1 MTTQLNINE
10 VIENAKRV
18 ITPLSPISIFAARN
32 PWEGLEADTFE
43 DVAEW
48 LHDLKNVDIF
58 PDKALIESAVK
69 RGELDESIFNQ
80 LVTDML
86 LEHHYD
92 IPQHYIKRYI
102 DNIKT
107 LEDVPVSY
115 INQSNANVVDLLL
128 EKSVHDTSESYHQYN
143 VRPVSDAVKDE
154 QGEPLSEHVNRQ
166 MIKWTKLYI
175 DQFLS
180 SWTMPKRE
188 QSFYHAWLHLAQHD
202 RSFSKEQRQMI
213 KHLPRNPQV
222 TIESVLNHFSIAQE
236 DYQAYFEGHLLA
248 LPGWAGMLYYR
259 SQQHHFE
266 QQLLTEYLAIR
277 LVIEQLIVGDHV
289 ISISEDS
296 ASRSKNWYKETI
308 ASWCYYSDMPI
319 DVLLQH
325 NINEIQ
331 EFIHFA
337 TTMNQNVFKNLW
349 LIAWEM
355 TYETQLKHK
364 IKANSENM
372 TDGIMESKE
381 TRVERNQQTNLSDVV
396 MQDSTQIAAINEGH
410 AKQSNTSTKAQI
422 AFCIDVRSE
431 PFRRHIEAA
440 GPFETIG
447 IAGFFGLPIQK
458 EAVDEQFKHDSLPV
472 MVPPAYRI
480 KEFADRYD
488 MNVYRQ
494 QQQTMSSMFYTF
506 KLMKNNVMPSLLLP
520 ELSGPFLSL
529 STIVNTIMPR
539 KSRASLQ
546 KIKQKWLKKPETK
559 LTVDREF
566 DRKSDLPIG
575 FTEQEQIDFVLQ
587 ALKLMDLTEAFAPL
601 VVLAGHASHSHNNP
615 HHASL
620 ECGAC
625 GGASS
630 GFNAKLLAIICNR
643 PNVRQGLKKSG
654 VIIPETTVF
663 AAAEHH
669 TSTDTLA
676 WVYIPDTLSPEA
688 LNAYEALNDAMPLIS
703 EHANRERL
711 AKLPTIGNVA
721 HPVEEAER
729 FASDWSEVRPEW
741 GLAKNASFIIGR
753 RQLTKGIDLEGRTFL
768 HNYDWHKDE
777 DGTLLNTIISGP
789 ALVAQWIN
797 LQYYASTVAPHFYGS
812 GNKATQT
819 VTSGVGVMQGNASD
833 LMYGLS
839 WQSVMAADRTMYH
852 SPIRL
857 LIVIQASDYVVVRL
871 LENNNHFARKMS
883 NHWLRLMSVDE
894 EGHFKNWISK

>member
-1 MTTQLNINE
+1 MTTQLNINS

-43 DVAEW
+43 DVAKW
-48 LHDLKNVDIF
+48 LRDVRDVDIF
-58 PDKALIESAVK
+58 PNKALIESAVA
-69 RGELDESIFNQ
+69 RGELDESVFNQ

-86 LEHHYD
+86 LEHHYN
-92 IPQHYIKRYI
+92 IPQHYINLYI

-107 LEDVPVSY
+107 LKDAPASYMNHSNVDVV
-115 INQSNANVVDLLL
+115 ADLLL
-128 EKSVHDTSESYHQYN
+128 EKSKRDMAESYHHYD
-143 VRPVSDAVKDE
+143 VRPMSDAIIDE
-154 QGEPLSEHVNRQ
+154 QGEPLSEQVNRQ

-202 RSFSKEQRQMI
+202 HSFTKAQRQVI
-213 KHLPRNPQV
+213 KGLPNDPEM
-222 TIESVLNHFSIAQE
+222 TIESVLTHFSIDQE
-236 DYQAYFEGHLLA
+236 DYQAYVEGHLLA

-266 QQLLTEYLAIR
+266 QHLLTDYLAIR
-277 LVIEQLIVGDHV
+277 FVVEQLLVGDEFKSV
-289 ISISEDS
+289 TKDCE
-296 ASRSKNWYKETI
+296 SRSENWFKQTV
-308 ASWCYYSDMPI
+308 ASWCYYSDMPS

-325 NINEIQ
+325 DVNEIQ
-331 EFIHFA
+331 TFIHFA
-337 TTMNQNVFKNLW
+337 ATMNKNVFKNLW

-355 TYETQLKHK
+355 TYESQLKQK
-364 IKANSENM
+364 IKAGHESVAGALDVNQVNVSENDNANQPHSVLLNDTQAVDENNSEL
-372 TDGIMESKE
+372 
-381 TRVERNQQTNLSDVV
+381 NQV
-396 MQDSTQIAAINEGH
+396 G
-410 AKQSNTSTKAQI
+410 TSTKAQI

-458 EAVDEQFKHDSLPV
+458 DAVDEQFKHDSLPV

-529 STIVNTIMPR
+529 STIVNSIMPR

-559 LTVDREF
+559 LTIDREF
-566 DRKSDLPIG
+566 DRTSDLPVG
-575 FTEQEQIDFVLQ
+575 FTEQEQIDFALQ
-587 ALKLMDLTEAFAPL
+587 ALKLMDLTEAFAPF

-630 GFNAKLLAIICNR
+630 GFNAKLLAMICNR
-643 PNVRQGLKKSG
+643 PNVRQGLKQSG
-654 VIIPETTVF
+654 VYIPETTVF

-676 WVYIPDTLSPEA
+676 WVYVPDTLSSIV
-688 LNAYEALNDAMPLIS
+688 LDAYESLNDAMPMIS

-711 AKLPTIGNVA
+711 DKLPTIGRVN
-721 HPVEEAER
+721 HPVEEAQR

-768 HNYDWHKDE
+768 HNYDWRKDK
-777 DGTLLNTIISGP
+777 DGKLLNTIISGP

-857 LIVIQASDYVVVRL
+857 LVVVQAPDYVVARL
-871 LENNNHFARKMS
+871 LANNDHFARKVS
-883 NHWLRLMSVDE
+883 NHWLRLMSVNE
-894 EGHFKNWISK
+894 EGRFKSWI

>member
-48 LHDLKNVDIF
+48 LHDVRDVDIF
-58 PDKALIESAVK
+58 PDKTLIESAVK

-86 LEHHYD
+86 LEHHYN

-115 INQSNANVVDLLL
+115 INQSNAGVVVDLLL
-128 EKSVHDTSESYHQYN
+128 EKSLHDTSEAYHQYN

-154 QGEPLSEHVNRQ
+154 QGEPLCEHVNRQ

-202 RSFSKEQRQMI
+202 HSFTKEQRHII
-213 KHLPRNPQV
+213 KYLPRNPQV
-222 TIESVLNHFSIAQE
+222 AIESVLNHFLIAQE
-236 DYQAYFEGHLLA
+236 DYQSYFEGHLLA

-266 QQLLTEYLAIR
+266 QHLLTDYLAIR
-277 LVIEQLIVGDHV
+277 LVVEQLLVGDEFKSV
-289 ISISEDS
+289 TKDCE
-296 ASRSKNWYKETI
+296 SRSENLFKQTV
-308 ASWCYYSDMPI
+308 ASWCYYSDMPS
-319 DVLLQH
+319 DVFLQH
-325 NINEIQ
+325 DVNEIQ
-331 EFIHFA
+331 TFIHFA
-337 TTMNQNVFKNLW
+337 ATMNKNVFKNLW

-355 TYETQLKHK
+355 TYESQLKQK
-364 IKANSENM
+364 IKASHEGV
-372 TDGIMESKE
+372 TGALDA
-381 TRVERNQQTNLSDVV
+381 NQMDASDN
-396 MQDSTQIAAINEGH
+396 DC
-410 AKQSNTSTKAQI
+410 KDQSNMVSINATRAVDENNSDTNQVDTSTKAQI

-431 PFRRHIEAA
+431 PFRRHIETV

-529 STIVNTIMPR
+529 STIVNTIIPR
-539 KSRASLQ
+539 KSRDSLQ

-559 LTVDREF
+559 LTIDREF
-566 DRKSDLPIG
+566 DRTSDLPVG
-575 FTEQEQIDFVLQ
+575 FTEQEQIDFALQ

-630 GFNAKLLAIICNR
+630 GFNAKLLAMICNR
-643 PNVRQGLKKSG
+643 PNVRKGLKQSG
-654 VIIPETTVF
+654 VVIPETTVF
-663 AAAEHH
+663 VAAEHH

-676 WVYIPDTLSPEA
+676 WVYVPDILSPEA
-688 LNAYEALNDAMPLIS
+688 LDAYESLNSAMPLIS

-711 AKLPTIGNVA
+711 AKLPTIGRVN
-721 HPVEEAER
+721 HPVEEAQR

-768 HNYDWHKDE
+768 HNYDWRKDE

-839 WQSVMAADRTMYH
+839 WQSVMAADRMMYH

-857 LIVIQASDYVVVRL
+857 LIVIQAPDYVVARL
-871 LENNNHFARKMS
+871 LESNSHFARKMS
-883 NHWLRLMSVDE
+883 NHWLRLMSVNE
-894 EGHFKNWISK
+894 EGHFKSWISR